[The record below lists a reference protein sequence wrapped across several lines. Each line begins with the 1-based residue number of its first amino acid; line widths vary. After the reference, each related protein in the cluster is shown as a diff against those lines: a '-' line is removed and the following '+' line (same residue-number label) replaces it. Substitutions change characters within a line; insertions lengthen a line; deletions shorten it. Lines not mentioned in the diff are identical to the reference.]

1 MRRRRG
7 REARRRIGRE
17 GAWATRRRAGTTQG
31 EETHGASSSGEV
43 ATQGQPVEAEAYATR
58 MARQKR
64 EMEEEEEREFQRRRQ
79 QEYEDCVADAN
90 AKWEECQA
98 MVTNLMGGRA
108 LGPGVGG

>member
-1 MRRRRG
+1 MG
-7 REARRRIGRE
+7 DEAARRDE
-17 GAWATRRRAGTTQG
+17 AVPV
-31 EETHGASSSGEV
+31 ESGASSSGEV
-43 ATQGQPVEAEAYATR
+43 AAQAQPADTEAYATR

-108 LGPGVGG
+108 LGPGVGGWRSGWSWQV